1 LPIATFD
8 QPFSITQIRALRNA
22 VELVMLDLGQ
32 DEFSTRTG
40 FSLAAAAEL
49 LDRFN
54 AALLDPLHIDRQAQ
68 AFTH

>member
-1 LPIATFD
+1 LAAFD
-8 QPFSITQIRALRNA
+8 RHFSISQMRALRNT

-40 FSLAAAAEL
+40 FSLAEAAAL

-54 AALLDPLHIDRQAQ
+54 SALLFPLSIHRQAQ
-68 AFTH
+68 AVAH